1 MVQRIARKKEDSF
14 ERNWR
19 RKFEKRMRPVA
30 DKLYW
35 EIIPGIKDIK
45 REYRLRTDLPL
56 YVELGPLD
64 KELGL
69 DVFFTLTNGMRLSCQ
84 EKFNQ
89 HTFSYKKNATVEYKN
104 DPIRGMP
111 GDWFTMIAQLYFFG
125 FANKDEKSFDRWVLF
140 DWPRTVWETIKGNIS
155 WELKPQPEYRAEDGA
170 MASFV
175 RTFIPHLPKS
185 CILATNFRERQYE
198 TSRCPGE
205 SIPPDQ
211 FQFMSLDG
219 LAPEV

>member
-35 EIIPGIKDIK
+35 EIIPGIKDIL
-45 REYRLRTDLPL
+45 RGYRLRMSLPL
-56 YVELGPLD
+56 IAELGPLD

-69 DVFFTLTNGMRLSCQ
+69 DVFFTLNTGMRLSCQ
-84 EKFNQ
+84 EKFYS
-89 HTFSYKKNATVEYKN
+89 HTYRYKKNMTVEYEN
-104 DPIRGMP
+104 DPIRGIP

-125 FANKDEKSFDRWVLF
+125 FASKDEKSFDLWVLL

-155 WELKPQPEYRAEDGA
+155 WELKLQPEYRAEDGA

-175 RTFIPHLPKS
+175 RTHIPDLPES
-185 CILATNFRERQYE
+185 CIIKTNYKEPR
-198 TSRCPGE
+198 
-205 SIPPDQ
+205 
-211 FQFMSLDG
+211 
-219 LAPEV
+219 